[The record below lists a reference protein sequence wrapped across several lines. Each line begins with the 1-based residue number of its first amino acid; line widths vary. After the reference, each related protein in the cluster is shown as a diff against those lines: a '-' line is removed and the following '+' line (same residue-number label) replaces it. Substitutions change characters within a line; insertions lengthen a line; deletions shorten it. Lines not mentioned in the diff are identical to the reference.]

1 MTSRREAARLLWR
14 TAAGAVRGR
23 PRAASA
29 VLAWSLLEAVPT
41 AVFGRAVA
49 QATDAFIDDR
59 PVRAAAWLAALAVAA
74 VVGAYGSRRLY
85 LALAALVEPFR
96 DDLVRAVTRG
106 ALYRSLRGRPDTG
119 AVARLTHQ
127 VEIVRDTF
135 GGILVVARGF
145 VFAAG
150 AALLGLATLMPEVT
164 LLVLPPLVAGLVLF
178 GAAFGA
184 AAIRQRALVVG
195 EEEIAERTTALAEG
209 LRDVVA
215 CGAEDQVRERLAA
228 AVDAQ
233 AAAGRAV
240 ARFAAVRALALA
252 VSGWLPLL
260 VVLAAAPWLMRRG
273 ATPGMVVGAL
283 AYVLHGL
290 QPALRTLVQGMG
302 GSGLRLAVTLGRILE
317 TSAPV
322 APPLP
327 PVAEAPREERADA
340 PAVELRGVTFAYGAS
355 ARPVISGL
363 DLTVPRGD
371 HLAVVGPSGIGKST
385 LAALVAGL
393 LAPLE
398 GEVLVAGR
406 PAGDPAAR
414 VLIPQEAY
422 VFTGTVHEN
431 LTYLA
436 PDARDEDVV
445 RAADELG
452 LARLVRDLGG
462 YGATVDPAALTEG
475 QRQLIALC
483 RAYLAP
489 APLVVLDEAACRLDA
504 AAEARAEEAFARR
517 PGTLVVIA
525 HRVSSAVRARRV
537 LVLDG
542 THARVGRHADLP
554 AVSPLYRDLIGRWES
569 GDPDRPSPEAP
580 GTAGPEGPG
589 TADPEGP
596 GGSQPPRLLGD
607 PDRVHPVP
615 RADLPVDAG
624 EVVADR
630 PDRQDEV
637 LGDLRRRGP
646 A

>member
-29 VLAWSLLEAVPT
+29 VIAWSLLEAVPT

-49 QATDAFIDDR
+49 QATDAFVGDR
-59 PVRAAAWLAALAVAA
+59 PVRAVAWLAALAVAA
-74 VVGAYGSRRLY
+74 IAGAFGSRRLY
-85 LALAALVEPFR
+85 PALAALVEPFR
-96 DDLVRAVTRG
+96 DDLVRQVTRG
-106 ALYRSLRGRPDTG
+106 ALYRSLRGRADTG

-150 AALLGLATLMPEVT
+150 AALLGLLALMPEVA
-164 LLVLPPLVAGLVLF
+164 LLVLPPLVAGLALF

-184 AAIRQRALVVG
+184 AAVRQRDLVVG

-260 VVLAAAPWLMRRG
+260 AVLAAAPWLMRRG

-322 APPLP
+322 PPPLP
-327 PVAEAPREERADA
+327 PVTGAPRERRDDA
-340 PAVELRGVTFAYGAS
+340 PAVELRGVTFAYGPS

-363 DLTVPRGD
+363 DLVIPRGD

-398 GEVLVAGR
+398 GEVLVDGR
-406 PAGDPAAR
+406 PAGDPSAR

-436 PDARDEDVV
+436 PDASDEDVG

-452 LARLVRDLGG
+452 LAGLVRDLGG
-462 YGATVDPAALTEG
+462 YGASVDPAALTEG

-489 APLVVLDEAACRLDA
+489 APLIVLDEAACRLDA

-542 THARVGRHADLP
+542 THARVGRHRDLP
-554 AVSPLYRDLIGRWES
+554 AVSPLYRDLIGRWET
-569 GDPDRPSPEAP
+569 GDPDRPAP
-580 GTAGPEGPG
+580 GAPDGPDTAG
-589 TADPEGP
+589 PEGP
-596 GGSQPPRLLGD
+596 GGSQPPGLLGD
-607 PDRVHPVP
+607 PDRVNPVP

-630 PDRQDEV
+630 PDREDEV

>member
-1 MTSRREAARLLWR
+1 MTSRRDAARLLWG
-14 TAAGAVRGR
+14 TVSHAVRAH
-23 PRAASA
+23 PRAACA
-29 VLAWSLLEAVPT
+29 VVGWSLLEAVPT

-49 QATDAFIDDR
+49 EATDAFAGGRGTD
-59 PVRAAAWLAALAVAA
+59 AALWLGALALAALA
-74 VVGAYGSRRLY
+74 GAYGSRRLY
-85 LALAALVEPFR
+85 SALAALVEPFR

-106 ALYRSLRGRPDTG
+106 ALYRSLRGRPDRG

-150 AALLGLATLMPEVT
+150 AALAGLLTLMPEVV
-164 LLVLPPLVAGLVLF
+164 LLVVPPLLAGLLLF

-184 AAIRQRALVVG
+184 AAARQRDLVVG

-215 CGAEDQVRERLAA
+215 CGGEETVRAGLAA

-233 AAAGRAV
+233 EAAGRAV
-240 ARFAAVRALALA
+240 ARFAALRAFALA

-260 VVLAAAPWLMRRG
+260 ALLAAAPWLARRG
-273 ATPGMVVGAL
+273 ATPGMIVGAL

-317 TSAPV
+317 TSAPDEDG
-322 APPLP
+322 PDEDGPD
-327 PVAEAPREERADA
+327 EAHGARGAVNGASGGMPGPAARGDRDA
-340 PAVELRGVTFAYGAS
+340 PAVELRGVSFAYGTG
-355 ARPVISGL
+355 ARPVIADL
-363 DLTVPRGD
+363 DLTIPRGD

-385 LAALVAGL
+385 LAGLIAGL
-393 LAPLE
+393 LLPTA
-398 GEVLVAGR
+398 GEVLVGGR
-406 PAGDPAAR
+406 PAGDPSGR

-436 PDARDEDVV
+436 PGADDAEVV
-445 RAADELG
+445 RAADALG
-452 LARLVRDLGG
+452 LSRLVRDLGG

-489 APLVVLDEAACRLDA
+489 APLVVLDEAAYRLDA

-542 THARVGRHADLP
+542 TRAHVGRHPGLA
-554 AVSPLYRDLIGRWES
+554 AVSPLYRDLIGRWE
-569 GDPDRPSPEAP
+569 EAP
-580 GTAGPEGPG
+580 ERSRRSEPPG
-589 TADPEGP
+589 
-596 GGSQPPRLLGD
+596 LLGD
-607 PDRVHPVP
+607 PDGVHPVP
-615 RADLPVDAG
+615 GTDLPVDARQM
-624 EVVADR
+624 VADR
-630 PDRQDEV
+630 ADREEEV
-637 LGDLRRRGP
+637 RSDLGRGGAP
-646 A
+646 